1 MKKMKP
7 EALDHVA
14 YRLKLL
20 AEPMRL
26 RILYHLQEGEKSVQE
41 LVALTDSGQ
50 ANVSKHLSMLASSNV
65 VGRKKKGLHVYYYIA
80 DKSIF
85 QICDLV
91 CKNLELNARKVS
103 DVFQ

>member
-1 MKKMKP
+1 MKKLKP
-7 EALDHVA
+7 EVLEYVA

-20 AEPMRL
+20 SEPMRL

-41 LVALTDSGQ
+41 LVELTESGQ
-50 ANVSKHLSMLASSNV
+50 ANVSKHLSLLAANNIV
-65 VGRKKKGLHVYYYIA
+65 ARKKRGLNVFYYIA

-91 CKNLELNARKVS
+91 CKNLEQNARKMS